1 MTAYGST
8 SEAIFTIL
16 RDDDYLQEYL
26 GVVIEEGEDVA
37 ADPRIYKGYPD
48 RAIELTADNP
58 AYLILT
64 KEGNAPVGSH
74 YGDDELWQIRVIAN
88 SQDLLEDIEY
98 HVRRLI
104 EDHFTMC
111 HTTAFLKT
119 AFLKKLHLGGGNA
132 SCGPGEYDEEGDFY
146 SVNIRFSVES
156 YSS

>member
-16 RDDDYLQEYL
+16 RDDDDLQEYL
-26 GVVIEEGEDVA
+26 GVVIPEGEDA
-37 ADPRIYKGYPD
+37 ADDPRIYKGYP
-48 RAIELTADNP
+48 AKTIELTDDQP
-58 AYLILT
+58 AYLIIT

-74 YGDDELWQIRVIAN
+74 YGDDELWQVRVIAN

-98 HVRRLI
+98 HVRRII

-111 HTTAFLKT
+111 HTTAFLK
-119 AFLKKLHLGGGNA
+119 KLHLGGGNV
-132 SCGPGEYDEEGDFY
+132 SCGPGEYDPEGDFY

-156 YSS
+156 YRFS

>member
-16 RDDDYLQEYL
+16 KEDDELQEYL
-26 GVVIEEGEDVA
+26 GVVIPEDDEEA
-37 ADPRIYKGYPD
+37 YDPRIYKGYPD
-48 RAIELTADNP
+48 RAVELTADNP

-64 KEGNAPVGSH
+64 KEGNAPVGGR
-74 YGDDELWQIRVIAN
+74 YGDDELWQVRIIAN

-98 HVRRLI
+98 HVRRI
-104 EDHFTMC
+104 VEDNFTMC
-111 HTTAFLKT
+111 HTAAFLN
-119 AFLKKLHLGGGNA
+119 KLHLGGGNV

-146 SVNIRFSVES
+146 SVNVRFSVES